1 MKFMKFEKSGKY
13 LNLEAIAWV
22 EYEHSFV
29 RAHLLNSGIVTFK
42 GTDADRGIGSV
53 SDRAAPAYL
62 HQMAVCCATTVT
74 QSANQSDRLGL

>member
-42 GTDADRGIGSV
+42 GTDAILLMEKIEEL
-53 SDRAAPAYL
+53 AA
-62 HQMAVCCATTVT
+62 
-74 QSANQSDRLGL
+74 